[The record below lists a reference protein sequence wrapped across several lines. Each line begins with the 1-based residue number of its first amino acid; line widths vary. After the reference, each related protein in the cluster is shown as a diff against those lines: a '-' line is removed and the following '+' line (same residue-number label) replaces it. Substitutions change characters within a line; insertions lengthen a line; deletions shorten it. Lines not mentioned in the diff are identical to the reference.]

1 MMDSFPKYA
10 ALKVLSLRH
19 SFCENQTRARIF
31 KLLGLILI
39 S

>member
-10 ALKVLSLRH
+10 AFKVLSLRH
-19 SFCENQTRARIF
+19 SYCENQTRARIF
-31 KLLGLILI
+31 KLFGLILI